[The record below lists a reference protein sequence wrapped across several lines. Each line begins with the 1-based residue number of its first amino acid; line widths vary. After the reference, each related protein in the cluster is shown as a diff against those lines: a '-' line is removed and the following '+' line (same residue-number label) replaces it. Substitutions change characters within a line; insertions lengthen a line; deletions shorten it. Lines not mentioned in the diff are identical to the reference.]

1 MLIVSSNNMHSIE
14 CKEKGS
20 FMNTIRKLF
29 RKKKQETLEPTENSF
44 KENDKKKPHIDWNSI
59 IFSVAYTWLHPNITI
74 VISNITI
81 ATTFFIPFFIPF
93 TWFIYFLPIYHTIE
107 LKK

>member
-1 MLIVSSNNMHSIE
+1 MLIVSSNNTHSIE

-59 IFSVAYTWLHPNITI
+59 SEETVMLAVCLIFGSLVLLA
-74 VISNITI
+74 
-81 ATTFFIPFFIPF
+81 FILSFIQ
-93 TWFIYFLPIYHTIE
+93 
-107 LKK
+107 

>member
-1 MLIVSSNNMHSIE
+1 MLIVSSNNTHSIE

-59 IFSVAYTWLHPNITI
+59 SEETVMLAVCLIFGSLVLLAFMVL
-74 VISNITI
+74 
-81 ATTFFIPFFIPF
+81 
-93 TWFIYFLPIYHTIE
+93 
-107 LKK
+107 

>member
-59 IFSVAYTWLHPNITI
+59 SEETVMLAVCLIFGSLVLLA
-74 VISNITI
+74 
-81 ATTFFIPFFIPF
+81 FILSFIQ
-93 TWFIYFLPIYHTIE
+93 
-107 LKK
+107 

>member
-1 MLIVSSNNMHSIE
+1 MLIISSNNTHSIE

-44 KENDKKKPHIDWNSI
+44 NDKNKPHIDWNSI
-59 IFSVAYTWLHPNITI
+59 SEETVMLAVCLIFGSLVLLA
-74 VISNITI
+74 
-81 ATTFFIPFFIPF
+81 FILSFIQ
-93 TWFIYFLPIYHTIE
+93 
-107 LKK
+107 

>member
-1 MLIVSSNNMHSIE
+1 MLIISSNNTHSIE

-59 IFSVAYTWLHPNITI
+59 SEETVMLAVCLIFGSLVLLA
-74 VISNITI
+74 
-81 ATTFFIPFFIPF
+81 FILSFIQ
-93 TWFIYFLPIYHTIE
+93 
-107 LKK
+107 

>member
-1 MLIVSSNNMHSIE
+1 MLITSSNNTHSIE

-44 KENDKKKPHIDWNSI
+44 NDKKKPHIDWNSI
-59 IFSVAYTWLHPNITI
+59 SEETVMLAVCLIFGSLVLLA
-74 VISNITI
+74 
-81 ATTFFIPFFIPF
+81 FILSFIQ
-93 TWFIYFLPIYHTIE
+93 
-107 LKK
+107 

>member
-1 MLIVSSNNMHSIE
+1 MLIVSSNNTHSIE

-44 KENDKKKPHIDWNSI
+44 NDKNKPHIDWNSI
-59 IFSVAYTWLHPNITI
+59 SEETVMLAVCLIFGSLVLLA
-74 VISNITI
+74 
-81 ATTFFIPFFIPF
+81 FILSFIQ
-93 TWFIYFLPIYHTIE
+93 
-107 LKK
+107 

>member
-44 KENDKKKPHIDWNSI
+44 KENVKKKKRFKPHIDWNSI
-59 IFSVAYTWLHPNITI
+59 SEETVMLAVCLIFGSLVLLA
-74 VISNITI
+74 
-81 ATTFFIPFFIPF
+81 FILSFIQ
-93 TWFIYFLPIYHTIE
+93 
-107 LKK
+107 